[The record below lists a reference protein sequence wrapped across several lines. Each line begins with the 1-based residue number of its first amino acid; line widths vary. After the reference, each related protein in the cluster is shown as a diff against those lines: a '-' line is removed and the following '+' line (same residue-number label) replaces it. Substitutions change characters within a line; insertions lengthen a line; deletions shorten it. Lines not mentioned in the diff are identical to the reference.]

1 MLTILPNQPRPP
13 LLTVCDG
20 QMQLDVNFE
29 PPDEDF
35 DDNVHL
41 SLSENGPK
49 ELRLFVADEIGF
61 TLTSAEARI
70 LATNRAC
77 PEIKSAWQAVG
88 EKTFSPFL
96 LYICV
101 LIEALRADSAQLL
114 SQNGAILQRKAL
126 PYCLGGRIFIR

>member
-1 MLTILPNQPRPP
+1 MLTILPNQPHQP

-35 DDNVHL
+35 ADNVHF

-49 ELRLFVADEIGF
+49 EMKLLVADEIGF

-70 LATNRAC
+70 LANALLAAAEQNDRWLAKNGNR
-77 PEIKSAWQAVG
+77 P
-88 EKTFSPFL
+88 
-96 LYICV
+96 
-101 LIEALRADSAQLL
+101 
-114 SQNGAILQRKAL
+114 
-126 PYCLGGRIFIR
+126 

>member
-1 MLTILPNQPRPP
+1 MLTILPNQPHQP

-29 PPDEDF
+29 PPDENF
-35 DDNVHL
+35 ADNVHL

-70 LATNRAC
+70 LANALL
-77 PEIKSAWQAVG
+77 EAAKQNDAWLKKQ
-88 EKTFSPFL
+88 P
-96 LYICV
+96 
-101 LIEALRADSAQLL
+101 
-114 SQNGAILQRKAL
+114 
-126 PYCLGGRIFIR
+126 